1 MVPITLLDLIEN
13 NGYLKSLTDI
23 YKLNGYDFYLVGGA
37 VRDGILDIPTND
49 FDFTTN
55 ASPEESIKILNNE
68 GFKTTEVGRAFG
80 TIELQLKE
88 TSIHITTF
96 RKDTYEN
103 SSRNPSI
110 ESVPDLNMDLSRRD
124 FTINSIAYSISEN
137 KLLDPFSGLKDLSL
151 IHI

>member
-37 VRDGILDIPTND
+37 VRDGILDIPTKD
-49 FDFTTN
+49 FDFTTS
-55 ASPEESIKILNNE
+55 APPEESIKMLNDA
-68 GFKTTEVGRAFG
+68 GYKTTKVGIAFG

-88 TSIHITTF
+88 NSIHITTF

-103 SSRNPSI
+103 YSRNS
-110 ESVPDLNMDLSRRD
+110 
-124 FTINSIAYSISEN
+124 FT
-137 KLLDPFSGLKDLSL
+137 
-151 IHI
+151 